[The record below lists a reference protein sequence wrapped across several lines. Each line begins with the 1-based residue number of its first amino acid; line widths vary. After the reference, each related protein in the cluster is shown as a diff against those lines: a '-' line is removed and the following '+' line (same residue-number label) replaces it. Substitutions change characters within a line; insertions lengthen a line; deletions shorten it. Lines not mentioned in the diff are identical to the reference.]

1 MTTPTDRTRAL
12 VQTKQFLR
20 ELTDKTDMPRV
31 PQTVRDIARRLIKHY
46 PTYADIAR
54 AHEAMPERYAPF
66 PLRWHLPV
74 PPQTGGAFDATSDGE
89 E

>member
-12 VQTKQFLR
+12 VQTKQFLG

-31 PQTVRDIARRLIKHY
+31 PQSVRDIARRLIKHY

-54 AHEAMPERYAPF
+54 AHEAMPEQYAPL
-66 PLRWHLPV
+66 PLHWHRPGH
-74 PPQTGGAFDATSDGE
+74 PQTGGAFDATRDGE

>member
-12 VQTKQFLR
+12 LQTKQFLR

-31 PQTVRDIARRLIKHY
+31 PQSVRDIARRLIKHY

-54 AHEAMPERYAPF
+54 AHEAMPERYAPL
-66 PLRWHLPV
+66 PLHWHRPGH
-74 PPQTGGAFDATSDGE
+74 PQTVGAIDATRDSE